1 MSKEF
6 FANLSLISSFIVI
19 IPLLI
24 SGFKLRSL
32 NKVQIRLVYLLL
44 TVLLVESISNILWYQ
59 KMNNLP
65 IYHFYSVLEFL
76 LFTAS
81 YKKVLA
87 NLFSKLIF
95 IVISISFV
103 LFAIVNTLFFQDLQT
118 FNSNTTT
125 LTGVVVILFSLCYFY
140 ALLKEVKY
148 NNLETIIIGMLV
160 IFSLALSVIV
170 FFIIYQKRL
179 LAQQKKHQKL
189 ESDYQKELLKTSISS
204 QEEERSRIAKE
215 LHDDV
220 GAMLTTTKLYF
231 GQISPQLPA
240 KELEEITVKMSGF
253 FDDMIQSIRS
263 ISQDLRPVILEKLG
277 LIEAIHSLVQTIQDS
292 GKMKVIFKNNTT
304 QSISKSKEL
313 NLYRIIQE
321 LITNTLKHALAS
333 VIQLELKNE
342 NNSLVILYEDNG
354 KGLNKKNLILKK
366 GLGLKNIESRLSIL
380 SGNIYFIEGN
390 SGMKVKIVIK

>member
-1 MSKEF
+1 M
-6 FANLSLISSFIVI
+6 
-19 IPLLI
+19 
-24 SGFKLRSL
+24 
-32 NKVQIRLVYLLL
+32 
-44 TVLLVESISNILWYQ
+44 
-59 KMNNLP
+59 
-65 IYHFYSVLEFL
+65 
-76 LFTAS
+76 
-81 YKKVLA
+81 
-87 NLFSKLIF
+87 
-95 IVISISFV
+95 

-354 KGLNKKNLILKK
+354 KGLNKKNLILKR

>member
-1 MSKEF
+1 MGNPEK
-6 FANLSLISSFIVI
+6 AIT
-19 IPLLI
+19 
-24 SGFKLRSL
+24 FK
-32 NKVQIRLVYLLL
+32 I
-44 TVLLVESISNILWYQ
+44 
-59 KMNNLP
+59 
-65 IYHFYSVLEFL
+65 
-76 LFTAS
+76 
-81 YKKVLA
+81 
-87 NLFSKLIF
+87 
-95 IVISISFV
+95 
-103 LFAIVNTLFFQDLQT
+103 
-118 FNSNTTT
+118 
-125 LTGVVVILFSLCYFY
+125 
-140 ALLKEVKY
+140 
-148 NNLETIIIGMLV
+148 IIIGMLV

-354 KGLNKKNLILKK
+354 KGLNKKNLILKR

>member
-1 MSKEF
+1 MGNPEK
-6 FANLSLISSFIVI
+6 AIT
-19 IPLLI
+19 
-24 SGFKLRSL
+24 FK
-32 NKVQIRLVYLLL
+32 I
-44 TVLLVESISNILWYQ
+44 
-59 KMNNLP
+59 
-65 IYHFYSVLEFL
+65 
-76 LFTAS
+76 
-81 YKKVLA
+81 
-87 NLFSKLIF
+87 
-95 IVISISFV
+95 
-103 LFAIVNTLFFQDLQT
+103 
-118 FNSNTTT
+118 
-125 LTGVVVILFSLCYFY
+125 
-140 ALLKEVKY
+140 
-148 NNLETIIIGMLV
+148 IIIGMLV